1 MSRSLLSRVSAASQ
15 LQDLEWS
22 FGVTTSTD
30 DCDQVGRTY
39 LQMKL
44 KVAGPAG
51 SKDVFVELSLEQFY
65 DFLGQMEKAK
75 AYLDF
80 LKGEAS
86 V

>member
-1 MSRSLLSRVSAASQ
+1 
-15 LQDLEWS
+15 
-22 FGVTTSTD
+22 
-30 DCDQVGRTY
+30 
-39 LQMKL
+39 
-44 KVAGPAG
+44 
-51 SKDVFVELSLEQFY
+51 VFVELSLEQFY